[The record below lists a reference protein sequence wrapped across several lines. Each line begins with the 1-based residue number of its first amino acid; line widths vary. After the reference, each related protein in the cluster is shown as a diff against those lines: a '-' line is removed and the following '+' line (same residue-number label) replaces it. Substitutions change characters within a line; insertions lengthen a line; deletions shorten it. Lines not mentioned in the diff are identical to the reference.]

1 MCVNNGD
8 ASGLEFF
15 RHKTCARALPMSW
28 GTPRARAATVNLSE
42 KFSERG
48 WQVGWKQSGWQLFA
62 HLIRFVA
69 VAAKGFWHNCD
80 SSHTHSRRGYTCVLR
95 GISART
101 R

>member
-15 RHKTCARALPMSW
+15 RHKTYARAGHELGHAQS
-28 GTPRARAATVNLSE
+28 ARSYRVNLGE

-62 HLIRFVA
+62 RLIRFVA
-69 VAAKGFWHNCD
+69 VEAKGFWHNCD
-80 SSHTHSRRGYTCVLR
+80 SSHTHSRAAEGIHVFCVE
-95 GISART
+95 
-101 R
+101 